1 MPKKN
6 VAREGKVR
14 TPPSTPDNCKGAKK
28 YRKFSPATVK
38 IRDSVIDSTAND
50 AIEEAKRENLGKDGK
65 PRLPTKWMKNVLEK
79 INKRFELLKITKD
92 DIMNRIRKKEKE
104 MKTNEEAEA
113 KEKAQKQTSKKE
125 AARRSSSSPH
135 ETTRSAV
142 EVSIDNNVS
151 PSDTNVSSLS

>member
-1 MPKKN
+1 
-6 VAREGKVR
+6 
-14 TPPSTPDNCKGAKK
+14 
-28 YRKFSPATVK
+28 
-38 IRDSVIDSTAND
+38 
-50 AIEEAKRENLGKDGK
+50 
-65 PRLPTKWMKNVLEK
+65 MKNVLEK

-92 DIMNRIRKKEKE
+92 DIMNRIRKEKE

>member
-28 YRKFSPATVK
+28 YRKFSPATAK

-50 AIEEAKRENLGKDGK
+50 AIEAKRENLGKDGK

-92 DIMNRIRKKEKE
+92 DIMNRIRKKEEE

-113 KEKAQKQTSKKE
+113 KEKAKKQTSKNE
-125 AARRSSSSPH
+125 ATRRSSSSH
-135 ETTRSAV
+135 EATRSAV
-142 EVSIDNNVS
+142 EVSIDNDVS